1 MSLARLWHDFRPA
14 RLWRDFRPARLWRDL
29 RPVLVG
35 RTLAQA
41 MDRNLRAA
49 EGLDAAVR
57 EMLRR

>member
-1 MSLARLWHDFRPA
+1 MTLARLLHE
-14 RLWRDFRPARLWRDL
+14 L
-29 RPVLVG
+29 RRALAG

-41 MDRNLRAA
+41 MDRNRRAA

>member
-1 MSLARLWHDFRPA
+1 MTLARLLD
-14 RLWRDFRPARLWRDL
+14 DL
-29 RPVLVG
+29 RYLLAG

-41 MDRNLRAA
+41 MDRNRRAA

>member
-1 MSLARLWHDFRPA
+1 MTLASLLDHFRHLLA
-14 RLWRDFRPARLWRDL
+14 
-29 RPVLVG
+29 G

-41 MDRNLRAA
+41 MDRNRRAA